1 MEHEFVFCAAVH
13 GDGIGVRVLVD
24 GVRLADE
31 GQLNLTVRDG
41 EAVPLTLTASKAER

>member
-1 MEHEFVFCAAVH
+1 MEHEFVFCSAVH
-13 GDGIGVRVLVD
+13 GDGIGVRVVVD